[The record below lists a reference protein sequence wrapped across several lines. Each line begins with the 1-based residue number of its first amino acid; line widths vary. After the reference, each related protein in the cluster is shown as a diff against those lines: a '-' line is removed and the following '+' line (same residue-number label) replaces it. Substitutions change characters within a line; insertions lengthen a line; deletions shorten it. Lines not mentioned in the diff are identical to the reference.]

1 MNDYDDRI
9 ESAAEYICVSLYP
22 AELRSEYVRHIR
34 SSHKADL
41 LVYVLQILATGMT
54 SIFVGLLTNY
64 LYDKRKERHE
74 VRKRKQL
81 KGLIARQK
89 RNIKALEDL
98 LKLERAKQA
107 KRRASISLSLHKELV
122 LKIEGNDP
130 SINIL
135 LKSALA
141 TLEKEGQEALRM
153 HVDSPTGRDNG

>member
-41 LVYVLQILATGMT
+41 LVYALQILATGMT

-64 LYDKRKERHE
+64 LYDKRKKKHE

-81 KGLIARQK
+81 KGLIAQQK

-98 LKLERAKQA
+98 LKLERAQA

-141 TLEKEGQEALRM
+141 TLEKEGQAALRI
-153 HVDSPTGRDNG
+153 HVDSHTGRGNG